1 MESINK
7 IQDFPGGPVV
17 KTLCFQCRGHKF
29 DVWSVNKDLVK
40 LHSVARKA
48 KNKLKYYTNEL
59 IYKTET

>member
-1 MESINK
+1 M
-7 IQDFPGGPVV
+7 V
-17 KTLCFQCRGHKF
+17 KTLCFQRRGHKKF

-48 KNKLKYYTNEL
+48 KNKLKYYTNKL